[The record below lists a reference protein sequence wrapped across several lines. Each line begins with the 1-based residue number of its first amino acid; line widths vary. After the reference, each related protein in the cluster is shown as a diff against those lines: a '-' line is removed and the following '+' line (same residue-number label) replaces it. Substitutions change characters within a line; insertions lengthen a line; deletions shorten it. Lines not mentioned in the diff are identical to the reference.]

1 MPQPFE
7 HWKVLPHGKLV
18 AMGSDILTVTGDIP
32 MPLAKFQR
40 RMTVVRLQD
49 SRLVI
54 FSAIALDEA
63 EMHGLENYG
72 TPAFLIVPNDKHRL
86 DAKIWKDRYP
96 AIQVVAPAGARENI
110 EKAVAV
116 DATHVDFGDPNV
128 TLITVPGTAKQEFA
142 LEVRR
147 ADGATL
153 VVNDIIGNIR
163 DASGF
168 GGWILRMMGFA
179 GNEPHVP
186 LPVKF
191 ALVKDKAAVARQLR
205 QWAELPRLKRV
216 LVSHGAPIE
225 IEPRAALRKLAG
237 SLA

>member
-1 MPQPFE
+1 MPQPFT
-7 HWKVLPHGKLV
+7 HWKVLPHDKLI
-18 AMGSDILTVTGDIP
+18 AIDSDILTVTGEIP
-32 MPLAKFQR
+32 MPLGKFTR

-72 TPAFLIVPNDKHRL
+72 TPAFMIVPNDKHRL
-86 DAKIWKDRYP
+86 DTKIWKDRYP
-96 AIQVVAPAGARENI
+96 AIQVIAPGGARENI
-110 EKAVAV
+110 EKVVPV
-116 DATHVDFGDPNV
+116 DLTHGNFDDPDV
-128 TLITVPGTAKQEFA
+128 TLVTVPGTAERELA
-142 LEVRR
+142 LEIRR
-147 ADGATL
+147 VEGTTL

-163 DASGF
+163 DASGL

-179 GNEPHVP
+179 GDKPHVP

-191 ALVKDKAAVARQLR
+191 ALIKDKAAVARQLR

-225 IEPRAALRKLAG
+225 NDPKATLRELAG
-237 SLA
+237 SLV

>member
-7 HWKVLPHGKLV
+7 HWKVLPHDKLI
-18 AMGSDILTVTGDIP
+18 AIDSDLLTVTGEIP
-32 MPLAKFQR
+32 MPLGKFKR
-40 RMTVVRLQD
+40 RVTVVRLQD

-72 TPAFLIVPNDKHRL
+72 TPTFLVVPNDKHRL
-86 DAKIWKDRYP
+86 DTKIWKGRYP
-96 AIQVVAPAGARENI
+96 AMQVIAPAGARETI
-110 EKAVAV
+110 EKVVTV
-116 DATHVDFGDPNV
+116 DATQGEFGDPNV
-128 TLITVPGTAKQEFA
+128 TLVTVPGTAEREFA

-147 ADGATL
+147 ADGTTL

-163 DASGF
+163 DAPGL
-168 GGWILRMMGFA
+168 GGWMLRMMGFA
-179 GNEPHVP
+179 GKEPRVP
-186 LPVKF
+186 FPVKL

-205 QWAELPRLKRV
+205 QWAELPGLKRV
-216 LVSHGAPIE
+216 LVSHGVPIE
-225 IEPRAALRKLAG
+225 DDPKAALRKLAR

>member
-40 RMTVVRLQD
+40 RMTVIRLQD

-72 TPAFLIVPNDKHRL
+72 IPAFLVVPNDKHRL

-110 EKAVAV
+110 EKVVAV

-128 TLITVPGTAKQEFA
+128 TLVTVPGTAEREFA

-147 ADGATL
+147 ADSATL

-163 DASGF
+163 DASGL
-168 GGWILRMMGFA
+168 GGWMLRMMGFA
-179 GNEPHVP
+179 GKEPHVP

-191 ALVKDKAAVARQLR
+191 ALISDKAAVARQLR
-205 QWAELPRLKRV
+205 QWAELPGLKRV

-225 IEPRAALRKLAG
+225 TDPKATLRKLAE

>member
-1 MPQPFE
+1 
-7 HWKVLPHGKLV
+7 
-18 AMGSDILTVTGDIP
+18 
-32 MPLAKFQR
+32 MPLGKFKR
-40 RMTVVRLQD
+40 RMTVARLED
-49 SRLVI
+49 SRLVV

-72 TPAFLIVPNDKHRL
+72 TPTFLIVPNDKHRL

-96 AIQVVAPAGARENI
+96 AIQVIAPVGARENV
-110 EKAVAV
+110 EKVVTV
-116 DATHVDFGDPNV
+116 DATHGDFGDPTV
-128 TLITVPGTAKQEFA
+128 TLVVVPGTAEREFA

-147 ADGATL
+147 ADGTTL

-168 GGWILRMMGFA
+168 GGWMLRMMGFA
-179 GNEPHVP
+179 GKEPHVP

-191 ALVKDKAAVARQLR
+191 ALVSDKAALARQLR
-205 QWAELPRLKRV
+205 QWAELPELKRV
-216 LVSHGAPIE
+216 LVSHGTPIE
-225 IEPRAALRKLAG
+225 DDPKAALRKLAR

>member
-1 MPQPFE
+1 MPQPFT
-7 HWKVLPHGKLV
+7 HWKVLPHDKLI
-18 AMGSDILTVTGDIP
+18 AIDSDILTVTGEIP
-32 MPLAKFQR
+32 MPLGKFTR

-72 TPAFLIVPNDKHRL
+72 APAFMIVPNDKHRL
-86 DAKIWKDRYP
+86 DTKIWKDRYP
-96 AIQVVAPAGARENI
+96 AIQVIAPGGARENI
-110 EKAVAV
+110 EKVVPV
-116 DATHVDFGDPNV
+116 DLTHGNFDDPDV
-128 TLITVPGTAKQEFA
+128 TLVTVPGTAERELA
-142 LEVRR
+142 LEIRR
-147 ADGATL
+147 VEGTTL

-163 DASGF
+163 DASGL

-179 GNEPHVP
+179 GDKPHVP

-191 ALVKDKAAVARQLR
+191 ALIKDKAAVARQLR

-225 IEPRAALRKLAG
+225 NDPKATLRELAG
-237 SLA
+237 SLV

>member
-1 MPQPFE
+1 MPKPFKR
-7 HWKVLPHGKLV
+7 WKVLPHGKLT
-18 AMGSDILTVTGDIP
+18 AIGNDILTVTGDIP
-32 MPLAKFQR
+32 MPLGKFKR
-40 RMTVVRLQD
+40 RMTVVRLED

-86 DAKIWKDRYP
+86 DTKIWKDRYP
-96 AIQVVAPAGARENI
+96 AMQVIAPAGARENI
-110 EKAVAV
+110 EQVVAV

-128 TLITVPGTAKQEFA
+128 TLVTVPGTAEREFA

-147 ADGATL
+147 AGGTTL
-153 VVNDIIGNIR
+153 VVNDIIGNIH
-163 DASGF
+163 DVSGI
-168 GGWILRMMGFA
+168 GGWMLRMMGFA
-179 GNEPHVP
+179 GKEPHVP
-186 LPVKF
+186 LSVKF
-191 ALVKDKAAVARQLR
+191 ALVKDKAAVATQLR
-205 QWAELPRLKRV
+205 QWAELPELKRV

-225 IEPRAALRKLAG
+225 DDPRAALHKLAR

>member
-1 MPQPFE
+1 MPQPFN
-7 HWKVLPHGKLV
+7 HWKVLPHDKLV
-18 AMGSDILTVTGDIP
+18 AIDSDILTVTGDIP
-32 MPLAKFQR
+32 MPLTKFQR

-72 TPAFLIVPNDKHRL
+72 APAFLIVPNDKHRL

-110 EKAVAV
+110 EKVVGV
-116 DATHVDFGDPNV
+116 DAVHVDFGDPNV
-128 TLITVPGTAKQEFA
+128 TLITVPGTAEQEFA

-168 GGWILRMMGFA
+168 GGWMLRMMGFA
-179 GNEPHVP
+179 GSEPHVP

-205 QWAELPRLKRV
+205 QWAELPGLKRV

-225 IEPRAALRKLAG
+225 IDPKAALRKLAG